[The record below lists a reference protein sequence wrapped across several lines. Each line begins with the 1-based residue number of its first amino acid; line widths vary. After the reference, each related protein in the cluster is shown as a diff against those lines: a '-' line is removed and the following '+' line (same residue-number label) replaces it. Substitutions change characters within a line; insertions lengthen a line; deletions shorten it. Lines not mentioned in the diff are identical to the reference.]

1 MRSSAASPKTRG
13 FDADTFLATIGDGRK
28 ILSIPTKEVIF
39 AQGDGADSVFYIQ
52 KGKVRLTVVSKV
64 GKEATIAI
72 VSEGNF
78 FGEGSLAGQLLRMGS
93 AAAMTDCELL
103 RVDKKAMMDAL
114 HREHAFSDMFVAYLL
129 ARNIRYEEDLV
140 DQLFNSS
147 EKRLARVLLL
157 LAHFGKEGIPETV
170 VPKISQETLAHMV
183 GTTRSRVSFF
193 MNRFRKLGFIHYAG
207 GVEGGLQ
214 VHSSLL
220 NISSARLAFC
230 RFPEIAQSCPD
241 LGLI

>member
-1 MRSSAASPKTRG
+1 MGYNCCCMSATAAAKKNRE
-13 FDADTFLATIGDGRK
+13 FDPNTFLATIGSGRK
-28 ILSIPTKEVIF
+28 LVTVSEKKSIF
-39 AQGDGADSVFYIQ
+39 AQGDDADSVFYIQ
-52 KGKVRLTVVSKV
+52 NGKVRLTVVSKT
-64 GKEATIAI
+64 GKEATIGI
-72 VSEGNF
+72 LSEGSF
-78 FGEGSLAGQLLRMGS
+78 FGEGALAGQLLRMGS

-114 HREHAFSDMFVAYLL
+114 HREHAFSDLFVAYLL

-170 VPKISQETLAHMV
+170 VPKISQETLAEMV

-193 MNRFRKLGFIHYAG
+193 MNRFRKLGFIQYAG

-220 NISSARLAFC
+220 NVVLH
-230 RFPEIAQSCPD
+230 D
-241 LGLI
+241 